1 MNLLKQSMLLM
12 ATTVIMFS
20 CTGSKKEHVGIDPA
34 NLDLSVKPG
43 DNFYQYANGGWIKK
57 YPLPP
62 EYSRY
67 GSFDKLQEDNDKM
80 VHDLVLNLSKETNQ
94 SGSIEQ
100 KIGDFFA
107 SGMDSSAIEKEGINP
122 IKPELD
128 KINSAS
134 SVKDIQQL
142 IAHLQS
148 IGMDPLFSF
157 YGEADSKNSE
167 MMIANLSQG
176 GLGLND
182 RDYYV
187 LKDKHSQDIREE
199 YVKYVSKML
208 SLAGYTP
215 EQCKTWSALIM
226 NIETRLARASKTRLQ
241 LRDPEANY
249 HKMKLADVQTLAP
262 NYDWQG
268 FFTGVGLSKPGD
280 INVGQP
286 DFFKE
291 VNTMLK
297 DVSVDDWKV
306 YLSWNLINN
315 MAAYLNSK
323 IVEEHFEFYGK
334 FMGGAKVMRPRWRRV
349 LSSTNST
356 MGEALG
362 QMYVKKYFPPSS
374 KERVA
379 KLVENLRLALSERIK
394 NLSWMGDSTKQK
406 ALEKLA
412 AIRVKIGYPDKWR
425 DFSNLEVKPG
435 VYAQN
440 IMNGAKF
447 NFDFDVSQ
455 MNKPVDHT
463 RWGMTPQT
471 VNAYYNPSDNEIVF
485 PAAILQPPFFFADG
499 DDAVNYGAIGVVIG
513 HEITHGFDDQGRQY
527 DKKGNL
533 TDWWTATDA
542 KLFKDR
548 ANVLAQQ
555 FNSFVVSDSTHANGN
570 LTLGENLADLGGLN
584 IAYAALQKALKENP
598 APEKID
604 GFTPEQ
610 RFFLAYAHVW
620 TNNIADKE
628 ILRRTTE
635 DVHSLGKYRVNGPL
649 PNLPEF
655 HKAFGIKEG
664 DPMYLPENKRA
675 IIW

>member
-1 MNLLKQSMLLM
+1 MLLM
-12 ATTVIMFS
+12 AIATIIFS

-43 DNFYQYANGGWIKK
+43 DNFYLYANGGWIKK

-80 VHDLVLNLSKETNQ
+80 VHDLVLNLSKEANQ
-94 SGSIEQ
+94 PGSIAQ

-107 SGMDSSAIEKEGINP
+107 SGMDSATIEKEGISP
-122 IKPELD
+122 LKPELEN
-128 KINSAS
+128 INKATSL
-134 SVKDIQQL
+134 KEIQQL
-142 IAHLQS
+142 IAQLQS

-187 LKDKHSQDIREE
+187 LTDKHSQEIRTE
-199 YVKYVSKML
+199 YVNHIAKTFA
-208 SLAGYTP
+208 LAGYTP
-215 EQCKTWSALIM
+215 EQCKTMSSLVM
-226 NIETRLARASKTRLQ
+226 TLETRLAKASKTRLE

-262 NYDWQG
+262 NYDWNG
-268 FFTGVGLSKPGD
+268 FFTGVGLSNPGD

-286 DFFKE
+286 EFFKE
-291 VNTMLK
+291 VNNALK

-315 MAAYLNSK
+315 MAPYLNSK
-323 IVEEHFEFYGK
+323 FVEQNFDFYGK

-349 LSSTNST
+349 LGTTNRT

-362 QMYVKKYFPPSS
+362 QMYVKKYFPASS

-379 KLVENLRLALSERIK
+379 KLVENLRFALSERIK

-425 DFSNLEVKPG
+425 DYSKLEIKPG
-435 VYAQN
+435 AYAMN
-440 IMNGAKF
+440 AMNGAKF
-447 NFDFDVSQ
+447 NFDFEVSQ
-455 MNKPVDHT
+455 INKPVDHT

-533 TDWWTATDA
+533 TDWWTATDT
-542 KLFKDR
+542 KLFKER
-548 ANVLAQQ
+548 ADVLVQQ
-555 FNSFVVSDSTHANGN
+555 FNSFVVLDTTHANGR
-570 LTLGENLADLGGLN
+570 LTLGENIADLGGLN
-584 IAYAALQKALKENP
+584 IAYTALQKALKESP

-620 TNNIADKE
+620 GNNIADKE